1 MIETILIFAFGFL
14 LASLTALLLL
24 PAVNARAGRLARRRM
39 ATLFPLTGVEAAA
52 EKDYLR
58 AQFAVERTRMEQRM
72 QAVGATKHAD
82 MATIGVRTLEAAA
95 LARTVSEREALITVR
110 EGEIA
115 AVRSERDGIAGDLA
129 TSRSDLAV
137 GVATLGILE
146 EAHRTLLDELLL
158 SRRRPQPREAAPQD
172 SDAQDHE
179 AQDHE
184 AQDLEAPATNR
195 DATARSYGPF
205 PVATLEPATD
215 PQMRIAELAAECEA
229 LRARLAVAEAATGHA
244 GTGIEAQNAALR
256 ESIVAVAEALVR
268 SERLPSVAAFT
279 MPGPATR
286 SSPP

>member
-172 SDAQDHE
+172 SDAQDS
-179 AQDHE
+179 D

-229 LRARLAVAEAATGHA
+229 LRARLAVAEAATRHA

>member
-95 LARTVSEREALITVR
+95 LARTISEREALITVR

-158 SRRRPQPREAAPQD
+158 SRRRPQPQD
-172 SDAQDHE
+172 SD

-229 LRARLAVAEAATGHA
+229 LRARLAVAEAATRHA